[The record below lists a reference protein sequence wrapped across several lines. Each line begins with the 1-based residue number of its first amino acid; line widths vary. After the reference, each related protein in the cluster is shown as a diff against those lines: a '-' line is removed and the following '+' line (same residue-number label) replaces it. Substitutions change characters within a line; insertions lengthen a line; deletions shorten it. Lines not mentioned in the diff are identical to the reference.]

1 VANGDRGDR
10 GLDEADNG
18 GDVKV
23 PRSKLAVDAAA
34 AVDVVA
40 AVADDDTPRRN
51 VEGTLPP
58 PSSGEPPPDADDVP
72 VADAIELP
80 PDAVAI
86 AFPAACVALASSG
99 GLE

>member
-23 PRSKLAVDAAA
+23 PRSTPAVVAAA
-34 AVDVVA
+34 ADN
-40 AVADDDTPRRN
+40 DDTPRRN

-58 PSSGEPPPDADDVP
+58 PSSGEPSPGGDGVA
-72 VADAIELP
+72 VADATEPP
-80 PDAVAI
+80 PDVAAAGI
-86 AFPAACVALASSG
+86 PAASDSVGQMTAPD
-99 GLE
+99 